1 MLPDHGFVKMRKDI
15 RHKSH
20 VHVIFF
26 LVQKS
31 PLFYEHAPQL
41 DLAVDA
47 RYLPD
52 VHITHFQKMSPT
64 AITNMSTCS
73 LHLTQPDPSLDHTMA
88 RLGPVGST
96 SRLSRSC
103 PPCRRTSCL
112 DHISRPA
119 PRPIA
124 GGHHQLVHEVDDG
137 SRWLVQIQLR
147 KNVALK
153 YFWSM
158 IMSLKMKMMT
168 VGVWQCLVKK
178 GSFLRQIPY
187 YGDDREMK
195 GMTAEKL

>member
-1 MLPDHGFVKMRKDI
+1 MN
-15 RHKSH
+15 
-20 VHVIFF
+20 VIFF

-31 PLFYEHAPQL
+31 PPFYEHAPQL

-137 SRWLVQIQLR
+137 SRWLVQVQLR

-153 YFWSM
+153 YFFINDHAFEDEDDVCW
-158 IMSLKMKMMT
+158 
-168 VGVWQCLVKK
+168 CLTQPCKK
-178 GSFLRQIPY
+178 RSFLRQIPY

>member
-15 RHKSH
+15 RHKSQ

-31 PLFYEHAPQL
+31 PLFYEHTPQL

-64 AITNMSTCS
+64 AITNVTCS

-137 SRWLVQIQLR
+137 SRWLVQVELR
-147 KNVALK
+147 KHVALK
-153 YFWSM
+153 YF
-158 IMSLKMKMMT
+158 
-168 VGVWQCLVKK
+168 
-178 GSFLRQIPY
+178 
-187 YGDDREMK
+187 
-195 GMTAEKL
+195 